1 VNKGVNIMRA
11 VRCVT
16 RERNE
21 GKVKR
26 IEASKNIGVTFEMQV
41 PKIKTRERSRSE
53 RTDVAEEAS
62 RYFEAGSEVGGEE
75 GNGGLG
81 VEV

>member
-16 RERNE
+16 RERSE
-21 GKVKR
+21 GKIKR
-26 IEASKNIGVTFEMQV
+26 LEASDNIGVTFEMQV
-41 PKIKTRERSRSE
+41 PKIKTREGSRGE
-53 RTDVAEEAS
+53 RTDGAEEAS
-62 RYFEAGSEVGGEE
+62 RYFEAGSEVGEEE

>member
-26 IEASKNIGVTFEMQV
+26 LEASDNIGVTFGMQV
-41 PKIKTRERSRSE
+41 PKIKTREGLRSE
-53 RTDVAEEAS
+53 RTDGAEEAS